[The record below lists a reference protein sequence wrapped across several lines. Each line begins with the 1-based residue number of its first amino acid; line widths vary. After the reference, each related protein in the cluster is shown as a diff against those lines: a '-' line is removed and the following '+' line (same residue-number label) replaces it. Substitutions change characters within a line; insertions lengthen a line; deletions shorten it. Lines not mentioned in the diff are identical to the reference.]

1 MRSPPEGRAGLPSR
15 GLPRLRTEVAA
26 QQEQQ
31 RLMDD
36 DPMMPSPVM
45 PKYVATGTTPPSVVS
60 DTSSDEVMQVAKA
73 ESARSYHQEQLGTPM
88 PTIAEDAAPSVGAA
102 SSRAGSAVPK
112 LPTPR
117 TLTARA
123 IERMTLDHQPPSESD

>member
-1 MRSPPEGRAGLPSR
+1 
-15 GLPRLRTEVAA
+15 
-26 QQEQQ
+26 
-31 RLMDD
+31 MDE

-60 DTSSDEVMQVAKA
+60 DTSSDEMLQAARA

-88 PTIAEDAAPSVGAA
+88 PTIAEDAAPSVGAASSRAIAEDAAPFVGAA